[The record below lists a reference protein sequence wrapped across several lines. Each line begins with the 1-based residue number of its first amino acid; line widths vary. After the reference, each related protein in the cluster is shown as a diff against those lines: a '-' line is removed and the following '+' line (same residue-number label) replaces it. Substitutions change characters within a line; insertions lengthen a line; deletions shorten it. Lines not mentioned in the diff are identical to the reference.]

1 MKQKA
6 DDGKQALRDR
16 LPGASDKS
24 LDAIISALLQRDG
37 SSSEP
42 FTVLLQE
49 GCSPATIH
57 SALIEH
63 RDDALEG
70 GDLSAEELRNVFR
83 HFDRLGF
90 MLLQAVAKVWQV
102 KVSGLESRLALA
114 GTELQLASARTR
126 WARDGEVTLYNYF
139 QEVPIMACVAIHDVR
154 DAGFG
159 VERTADLIQVVAAGQ
174 HGRFAHIRLSDRYS
188 CLRLEVESTVG
199 KRVNFKYAGIF
210 KTAQE
215 RRQHIRVHCEDTVQ
229 IWLTD
234 APGNRIDAVARD
246 MSQAGFG
253 LEVQQTH
260 SIRIGD
266 PLDFELNLTTG
277 QLRGSCWVRWL
288 SRANTEAEKS
298 RSRQAFGVELD
309 MTPALLRRLQV
320 EVSRRKKRILGELK
334 ALGVPDSLI

>member
-16 LPGASDKS
+16 LPGASDES
-24 LDAIISALLQRDG
+24 LDAILSALLQRGG

-49 GCSPATIH
+49 GCSPATIQ

-70 GDLSAEELRNVFR
+70 GDLSAEELRNVIR

-90 MLLQAVAKVWQV
+90 MLLQAVAKAWQV

-139 QEVPIMACVAIHDVR
+139 QEVPIMARVAIHDVR
-154 DAGFG
+154 ETGFG

-199 KRVNFKYAGIF
+199 KRVNFSYAGFF

-234 APGNRIDAVARD
+234 ASGNRIDAVVGD

-260 SIRIGD
+260 SIQIGD

-277 QLRGSCWVRWL
+277 QLRGSCLVRWL
-288 SRANTEAEKS
+288 SRADTEAGKS
-298 RSRQAFGVELD
+298 RYRHTFGVELD

-320 EVSRRKKRILGELK
+320 EVSRRKKRILNELK